1 LYAKPQSIKIIEIP
15 VQVLGE
21 VSGMVY
27 RKENEQL
34 IGAGG

>member
-1 LYAKPQSIKIIEIP
+1 LYAKPQSIKNVEIP

-27 RKENEQL
+27 QKKMNM
-34 IGAGG
+34 ISAGG